1 MSATCN
7 PRKMWL
13 ILGIIVAS
21 ATLLTACGGGSDESE
36 GTTDTTGTAASS
48 ADALEV
54 RVITST
60 PTNTGSWDKPH
71 YEQYSAAAKELG
83 WNLEVAEA
91 VPYGE
96 ADQVLSRWGDEKVDI
111 VFSTDNGFED
121 NFLAAAEKYPDTDW
135 SMMTALST
143 TKDLPN
149 VASYSFDWCEFG
161 FLHGVAGGLAAKE
174 TVGLD
179 ASIHII
185 PTTQWVLG
193 AEFGIKSAKP
203 GVKAITDYTEDVLD
217 PRKAQELA
225 SALIERG
232 ADVIL
237 PVVQSGNSAQIAARA
252 QEDGA
257 LYVGAYIDESEFAP
271 KATVTSVVFNLENAY
286 RTVGQQRAAGNFE
299 AGIFVKGVKDG
310 VFDFA
315 PFGSEFKDLEQPAR
329 DLLAKLKA
337 GEITIPKKCED
348 AATG

>member
-1 MSATCN
+1 
-7 PRKMWL
+7 MWTIFIA
-13 ILGIIVAS
+13 ILAS
-21 ATLLTACGGGSDESE
+21 AVFLSACGSDDSN
-36 GTTDTTGTAASS
+36 GTAGSS
-48 ADALEV
+48 DQGLKV

-60 PTNTGSWDKPH
+60 PTATGSWDKPH
-71 YEQYSAAAKELG
+71 YDQYSAAAKELG

-135 SMMTALST
+135 AMMTALST

-149 VASYSFDWCEFG
+149 VAAYLFDWCEFG
-161 FLHGVAGGLAAKE
+161 FLHGVAGGLASKG

-193 AEFGIKSAKP
+193 AEHGIKTANPDAK
-203 GVKAITDYTEDVLD
+203 VITDYTEDVLD

-252 QEDGA
+252 QADGA
-257 LYVGAYIDESEFAP
+257 LYVGAYIDESEYAP
-271 KATVTSVVFNLENAY
+271 KATVTSVLFNLENAY
-286 RTVGQQRAAGNFE
+286 RTVGEQREAGNFK
-299 AGIFVKGVKDG
+299 AGIFVQGAEDG

-315 PFGSEFKDLEQPAR
+315 PFGEGFTDLENPAR
-329 DLLAKLKA
+329 ELLEKLKS